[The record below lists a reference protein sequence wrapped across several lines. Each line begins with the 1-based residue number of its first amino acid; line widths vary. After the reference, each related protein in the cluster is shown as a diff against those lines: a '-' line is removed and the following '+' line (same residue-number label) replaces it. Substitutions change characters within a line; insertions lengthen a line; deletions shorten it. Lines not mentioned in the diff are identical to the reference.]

1 MSAGLGKLGVWRT
14 PAGAVLVMLLVIDL
28 AMITFHLTMTYLGNP
43 EAETFHLGIDRSYS
57 EFFQYAKY
65 VWAVMILLLLT
76 VRHGTGIYAAW
87 AVGCAYVL
95 VDDAFMLHENVG
107 RAVLAA
113 FPEGGETVMH
123 MGELGF
129 LGAVCVALGTIILLA
144 HRRARPPHRAAST
157 TLMVLFA
164 ALAFF
169 GIVVDAVHSFVA
181 PGSTLDAPLTVLEDG
196 GEMVV
201 LSVVVAFIFA
211 IAFCGH
217 EPGQRTPS
225 TREGA
230 AHGVLVGAPR

>member
-1 MSAGLGKLGVWRT
+1 MNAGLEKLGMRRT

-65 VWAVMILLLLT
+65 VWAVMMLLLLS
-76 VRHGTGIYAAW
+76 VQHRAGIYAAW
-87 AVGCAYVL
+87 AVVCTYVL

-113 FPEGGETVMH
+113 FPQGGETAMH

-129 LGAVCVALGTIILLA
+129 LAAVCVVLGAVVLIA
-144 HRRARPPHRAAST
+144 HRRARPPHSAASS
-157 TLMVLFA
+157 TLTALFA
-164 ALAFF
+164 ALVFF
-169 GIVVDAVHSFVA
+169 GIVVDAAHSFVA
-181 PGSTLDAPLTVLEDG
+181 PGSALDAPLTVLEDG

-201 LSVVVAFIFA
+201 LSVVVAFVFA
-211 IAFCGH
+211 LAFCGH

-225 TREGA
+225 TREDA